1 MNYINKY
8 LRNFAPYKVASHK
21 IWQVSRE
28 ERREILKLDW
38 NEATIEPA
46 PEVMEGIKNLVS
58 EENFLNYYPATYNQE
73 LLDLLSKYTDLET
86 KYIQYFAGS
95 DLLEEYISKLFITVG
110 DPVLILWPSY
120 DNFRLTAQVAGAHVM
135 FFELNEDF
143 SFDSKRF
150 EDKID
155 RKDPSLV
162 YICNPNNPTGLELS
176 FDYIKYLIEKYSS
189 TMFLIDEAYWEF
201 SGNTCQELVKDH
213 DNILIARTFSKAF
226 ALANVRF
233 GYLIASRENID
244 FISAIRNPKNI
255 STFAQVAAIGALSN
269 VGYMQNYVNQ
279 VLEARVYFINAI
291 NEKCNPYFLANDS
304 KANFVL
310 VNCINHLVKDEM
322 ISCLERHNIF
332 VRNVTHSKIIM
343 NCIRITIGKK
353 EQMERVVKCFID
365 YCEELNSENEYNE
378 TD

>member
-1 MNYINKY
+1 MSYINKY

-21 IWQVSRE
+21 IWQVNRE
-28 ERREILKLDW
+28 ERKDILKLDW

-46 PEVMEGIKNLVS
+46 PEVMRNIRELVS
-58 EENFLNYYPATYNQE
+58 NESFLNYYPATYNQE
-73 LLDLLSKYTDLET
+73 LLDLLSSYTGLDT

-95 DLLEEYISKLFITVG
+95 DLLEEYIAKLFITVG

-120 DNFRLTAQVAGAHVM
+120 DNFRLTAQVAGAHLM

-143 SFDSKRF
+143 SFDAEKF

-176 FDYIKYLIEKYSS
+176 YDYIKHLIEKYSS

-233 GYLIASRENID
+233 GYLIASRENIE

-269 VGYMQNYVNQ
+269 INYMRGYVEE
-279 VLEARVYFINAI
+279 VAEARRYLIDNI
-291 NEKCNPYFLANDS
+291 NERCSLYFFANES
-304 KANFVL
+304 NANFVL
-310 VNCINHLVKDEM
+310 IKCASHLIKDE
-322 ISCLERHNIF
+322 ILAYLVRRNIF
-332 VRNVTHSKIIM
+332 VRNVSHSDIIKD
-343 NCIRITIGKK
+343 CIRITIGKK
-353 EQMERVVKCFID
+353 EQMERVVKCFIS
-365 YCEELNSENEYNE
+365 YCEGIK
-378 TD
+378 

>member
-1 MNYINKY
+1 MSYINKY

-21 IWQVSRE
+21 IWQVSSD
-28 ERREILKLDW
+28 ERKDILKLDW

-46 PEVMEGIKNLVS
+46 PEVIANIRELVTK
-58 EENFLNYYPATYNQE
+58 ENFLNYYPATYNQK
-73 LLDLLSKYTDLET
+73 LLDLLSKYTELET
-86 KYIQYFAGS
+86 KYIQYFAGA

-135 FFELNEDF
+135 FFELKEDF
-143 SFDSKRF
+143 SFDPDKF

-176 FDYIKYLIEKYSS
+176 YDYIEHLIEKYSS

-233 GYLIASRENID
+233 GYLIASRENIE

-255 STFAQVAAIGALSN
+255 STFAQVAAMGALSN
-269 VGYMQNYVNQ
+269 VGYMKNYVKE
-279 VLEARVYFINAI
+279 VAKARSYLISSI
-291 NEKCNPYFLANDS
+291 NEKCTPFFHANDS

-310 VNCINHLVKDEM
+310 VKCMNHLVKDEI
-322 ISCLERHNIF
+322 ISYLERRNIF

-343 NCIRITIGKK
+343 DCLRITVG
-353 EQMERVVKCFID
+353 EMAQMERVVQSFVS
-365 YCEELNSENEYNE
+365 YCEGMK
-378 TD
+378 